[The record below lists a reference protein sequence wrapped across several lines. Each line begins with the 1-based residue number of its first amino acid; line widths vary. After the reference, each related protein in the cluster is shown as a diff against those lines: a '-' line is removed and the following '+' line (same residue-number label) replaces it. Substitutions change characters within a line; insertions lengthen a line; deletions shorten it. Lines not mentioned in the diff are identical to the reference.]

1 MKRKILAAA
10 LVLGMCFTF
19 AGCGG
24 GGKDNGKTSDKEKAK
39 ETTIIG
45 SWECGDIEVTDNG
58 KKMKKDSV
66 KTIFGEDFSKVLKFS
81 AYSDGTAYITM
92 MDDENGAAWTKTKDK
107 SYKISLSGAQEKEG
121 ESMTAKLDGKKLII
135 RSEDTYQS
143 DGKDMTMEME
153 FIMKYLG
160 KKSRVMDGW
169 DVTLSDDEVYAMSN
183 FVAEGRFVATDGLL
197 YGDYGGKKWGKGAFT
212 VGKINGSK
220 VENQKVLAKDAKAS
234 GLTVYDGAVYGILD
248 QEKIIKAEVGKTKV
262 ETLYTGTCE
271 YLQVTKD
278 GIFFTDEKNHYCRID
293 FDGKNKKTIL
303 EKKTFFPYR
312 VSSKFLIYQ
321 DDEDGE
327 TLHVYN
333 LKNGKD
339 KKISDVK
346 SYGPMLCGDFLYF
359 YTPGS
364 GEDMKYIC
372 RIDMYS
378 GRQDKAEKDAFL
390 YDFYVTPKNLVGAP
404 GGFVFA
410 KFSEW
415 DKFAEK
421 NSAGFKFYPMY
432 SDGEIWITK
441 SSGENFMGPRQFGSD
456 DEKSIG
462 YSYVKKK

>member
-45 SWECGDIEVTDNG
+45 SWECEDIEVTDNG
-58 KKMKKDSV
+58 KKMKKASV

-81 AYSDGTAYITM
+81 AYSDGAAYLAM
-92 MDDENGAAWTKTKDK
+92 MGDENGAAWTKTKDK
-107 SYKISLSGAQEKEG
+107 SYKISLSGTRKEDG
-121 ESMTAKLDGKKLII
+121 ESMTAKLDGEKLII

-183 FVAEGRFVATDGLL
+183 FVAEGRFVAADGLL

-262 ETLYTGTCE
+262 ETLYAGTCE

-293 FDGKNKKTIL
+293 
-303 EKKTFFPYR
+303 
-312 VSSKFLIYQ
+312 
-321 DDEDGE
+321 
-327 TLHVYN
+327 
-333 LKNGKD
+333 
-339 KKISDVK
+339 
-346 SYGPMLCGDFLYF
+346 
-359 YTPGS
+359 
-364 GEDMKYIC
+364 
-372 RIDMYS
+372 MYS
-378 GRQDKAEKDAFL
+378 GRQEKAEKDAFL

-421 NSAGFKFYPMY
+421 SSAGFKFYPMY
-432 SDGEIWITK
+432 SDGKIWITK

-462 YSYVKKK
+462 YSCVKKK

>member
-1 MKRKILAAA
+1 MKR
-10 LVLGMCFTF
+10 
-19 AGCGG
+19 
-24 GGKDNGKTSDKEKAK
+24 
-39 ETTIIG
+39 
-45 SWECGDIEVTDNG
+45 
-58 KKMKKDSV
+58 DSV

-81 AYSDGTAYITM
+81 AYSDGAAYITM
-92 MDDENGAAWTKTKDK
+92 MDDENGAAWTKTKAK

-183 FVAEGRFVATDGLL
+183 FVAEGRFVAADGLL

-293 FDGKNKKTIL
+293 
-303 EKKTFFPYR
+303 
-312 VSSKFLIYQ
+312 
-321 DDEDGE
+321 
-327 TLHVYN
+327 
-333 LKNGKD
+333 
-339 KKISDVK
+339 
-346 SYGPMLCGDFLYF
+346 
-359 YTPGS
+359 
-364 GEDMKYIC
+364 
-372 RIDMYS
+372 MYS

>member
-1 MKRKILAAA
+1 M
-10 LVLGMCFTF
+10 
-19 AGCGG
+19 
-24 GGKDNGKTSDKEKAK
+24 
-39 ETTIIG
+39 
-45 SWECGDIEVTDNG
+45 
-58 KKMKKDSV
+58 
-66 KTIFGEDFSKVLKFS
+66 
-81 AYSDGTAYITM
+81 
-92 MDDENGAAWTKTKDK
+92 
-107 SYKISLSGAQEKEG
+107 
-121 ESMTAKLDGKKLII
+121 
-135 RSEDTYQS
+135 
-143 DGKDMTMEME
+143 
-153 FIMKYLG
+153 
-160 KKSRVMDGW
+160 
-169 DVTLSDDEVYAMSN
+169 
-183 FVAEGRFVATDGLL
+183 
-197 YGDYGGKKWGKGAFT
+197 
-212 VGKINGSK
+212 
-220 VENQKVLAKDAKAS
+220 
-234 GLTVYDGAVYGILD
+234 TVYDGAVYGILD

-262 ETLYTGTCE
+262 ETLYTGTCD

-333 LKNGKD
+333 LKNSKD

-346 SYGPMLCGDFLYF
+346 SYNPMLCGDFLYF

-378 GRQDKAEKDAFL
+378 GRQEKAEKEAFL

-432 SDGEIWITK
+432 SDGKIWIAK